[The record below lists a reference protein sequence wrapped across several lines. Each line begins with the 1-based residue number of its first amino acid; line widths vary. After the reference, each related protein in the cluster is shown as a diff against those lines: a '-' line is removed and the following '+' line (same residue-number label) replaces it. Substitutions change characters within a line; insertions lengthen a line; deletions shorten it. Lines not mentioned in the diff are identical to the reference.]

1 MNTELRYMYRDA
13 SNYKAYASTVFEG
26 EITEEQKA
34 AFAERLFGGDSFIP
48 SQVGLSE
55 ADFGGSY
62 PDDGPWHEF
71 LEWHLTEQ
79 DAWEGPIADFI
90 ALVVGTEWDEDAKMQ
105 EKLAPFMDG
114 GILLTNKQLVAWAGR
129 TLTAAEIERL
139 TAAIPNSSIPEAVS
153 TIVANFEV

>member
-1 MNTELRYMYRDA
+1 VNTELRYMYRDA

-34 AFAERLFGGDSFIP
+34 TFAERLFNGDSFIP

-71 LEWHLTEQ
+71 LEWNLTELPAY
-79 DAWEGPIADFI
+79 DGPITDFI
-90 ALVVGTEWDEDAKMQ
+90 ALVAATEWDEAAKIQ
-105 EKLAPFMDG
+105 EKIAPFLSG
-114 GILLTNKQLVAWAGR
+114 GILLTHEQITAWAGR
-129 TLTAAEIERL
+129 MLTAVEIERL
-139 TAAIPNSSIPEAVS
+139 TEAIPNSSIPDAVS
-153 TIVANFEV
+153 TIVANLEV